1 MIDEPLDD
9 DLEELRR
16 NGHAVIEEIVRY
28 FGDIREVP
36 VLSRS
41 SPGEIAAALRT
52 DREPTA
58 MSELLAHYRDAILP
72 GVTHW
77 NHPRFFAYFSIT
89 GSGAGILGELLSAAL
104 NVNGMLWRTSP
115 AATEVEERTLAWL
128 AESLGL
134 PSGWFGIIND
144 TASIN
149 TFLALAAAREATG
162 LDIRTLGMSG
172 RNIPAMRVYCSE
184 HAHSSVDKA
193 AIALGLGLHG
203 ISRIA
208 SDSRFRLDPAKLRVA
223 VEADISRGV
232 LPIAV
237 VPTLG
242 TTSTAAVD
250 PLPEIVQ
257 IAKEHGM
264 WVHADAAY
272 GGAVGLLHDHRWIW
286 DGIEEVD
293 SLVFNPHKWLFTPI
307 DCSLLYTRRPEL
319 LRQTFSL
326 VPEYLKSSEQD
337 VTNYMD
343 YGLQLG
349 RRFRAL
355 KLWLVL
361 SYYGIDRLA
370 GRIRD
375 HIEYAERLASE
386 LSKIDGIEVVSQS
399 MSVVV
404 FRRVVVQGD
413 AIDESASD
421 RATQDLLDA
430 MNASGECFVSH
441 SRIEDH
447 LVIRVAIGNGRTV
460 WSDVAVILDLVR
472 RFLVK

>member
-9 DLEELRR
+9 ELEEFRR
-16 NGHAVIEEIVRY
+16 NGHAAIDEIVRY
-28 FGDIREVP
+28 FTEIRELP
-36 VLSRS
+36 VLSKS
-41 SPGEIAAALRT
+41 TPGTVAGALRAE
-52 DREPTA
+52 REPA
-58 MSELLAHYRDAILP
+58 SMKELLDHYRDVILP

-89 GSGAGILGELLSAAL
+89 GSGAGIVGELLSAAL

-128 AESLGL
+128 AGSLGL

-149 TFLALAAAREATG
+149 TFLALSAAREATG
-162 LDIRTLGMSG
+162 LDIRTRGMSG
-172 RNIPAMRVYCSE
+172 RDIPSMRIYCSE

-193 AIALGLGLHG
+193 AIALGLGLQG
-203 ISRIA
+203 ISRIG
-208 SDSRFRLDPAKLRVA
+208 SDAQFRLDPAKLNRA
-223 VEADISRGV
+223 IEHDLAQGV

-250 PLPEIVQ
+250 PLPDIVEI
-257 IAKEHGM
+257 ARRHTM

-272 GGAVGLLHDHRWIW
+272 GGAVGLLEDHRSIW
-286 DGIEEVD
+286 NGIEGVD
-293 SLVFNPHKWLFTPI
+293 SLVFNPHKWLFTPV
-307 DCSLLYTRRPEL
+307 DCSVLYTPRPEL
-319 LRQTFSL
+319 FRQTFSL
-326 VPEYLKSSEQD
+326 VPEYLTTSEEN

-343 YGLQLG
+343 YGIQLG

-361 SYYGIDRLA
+361 SYYGLDRLA

-375 HIEYAERLASE
+375 HIEYAERLAAE
-386 LSKIDGIEVVSQS
+386 LAQIDGIEVVSQS

-404 FRRVVVQGD
+404 FRRIVRAGD
-413 AIDESASD
+413 TVDQRASD
-421 RATQDLLDA
+421 AATADLLETI
-430 MNASGECFVSH
+430 NKSGRCYVSH
-441 SRIEDH
+441 SRINDQM
-447 LVIRVAIGNGRTV
+447 VIRVAIGNGRTV
-460 WSDVAVILDLVR
+460 WSDVEVILDLVR
-472 RFLVK
+472 

>member
-9 DLEELRR
+9 ELEELRR
-16 NGHAVIEEIVRY
+16 NGHEAIDEIVRY
-28 FGDIREVP
+28 LAGISELP
-36 VLSRS
+36 VLSNAE
-41 SPGEIAAALRT
+41 PGSIADSLRT
-52 DREPTA
+52 EREPTP
-58 MSELLAHYRDAILP
+58 MSALLDHYRDVILP

-134 PSGWFGIIND
+134 PAGWFGIIND

-149 TFLALAAAREATG
+149 TFLALSAAREATG

-172 RNIPAMRVYCSE
+172 RDVPQMRVYCSE

-193 AIALGLGLHG
+193 AIALGLGLRG
-203 ISRIA
+203 ISRIG
-208 SDSRFRLDPAKLRVA
+208 SDAQFRLDPAKLSQAIEEDVA
-223 VEADISRGV
+223 NGV

-250 PLPEIVQ
+250 PLPQMIEIARRHRV
-257 IAKEHGM
+257 

-272 GGAVGLLHDHRWIW
+272 GGAVGLLEDHRWIW
-286 DGIEEVD
+286 DGVEGVD

-307 DCSLLYTRRPEL
+307 DCSVLYTPRPEL
-319 LRQTFSL
+319 FRQTFSL
-326 VPEYLKSSEQD
+326 VPEYLTSAEQD

-361 SYYGIDRLA
+361 SYYGLDRLA

-375 HIEYAERLASE
+375 HIEYAERLAAE
-386 LSKIDGIEVVSQS
+386 LARIDGIEVVSQS

-404 FRRVVVQGD
+404 FRRIVRAGD
-413 AIDESASD
+413 TVDERASD
-421 RATQDLLDA
+421 AATTDLLEA
-430 MNASGECFVSH
+430 MNRSGRCFVSH
-441 SRIEDH
+441 SRINDR

-460 WSDVAVILDLVR
+460 WSDVEVILDLVR
-472 RFLVK
+472 